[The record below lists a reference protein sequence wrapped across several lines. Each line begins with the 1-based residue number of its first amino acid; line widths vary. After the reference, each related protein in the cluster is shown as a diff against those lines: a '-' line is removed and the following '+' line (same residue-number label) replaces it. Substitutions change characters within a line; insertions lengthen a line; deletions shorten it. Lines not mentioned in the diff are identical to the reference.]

1 MGYAVEL
8 SFDISKSGSFTAK
21 QELIAIKAREY
32 NSSTQYS
39 MHEIEG
45 YGRKTTRNES
55 INVVMFEDNDFDS
68 MLDFIG
74 EIRKE
79 KISSIDC
86 IYTDEISCNLLYAS
100 PKYLRRLDKPSS
112 LEIRRSMK
120 KTEDE
125 SILAVREALRLNC

>member
-8 SFDISKSGSFTAK
+8 SFDISKSGSFTDK

-45 YGRKTTRNES
+45 YGRKTIRNET
-55 INVVMFEDNDFDS
+55 INVVIFEDSDFNN

-74 EIRKE
+74 EIKKE

-100 PKYLRRLDKPSS
+100 PKYLRRLDKPTS
-112 LEIRRSMK
+112 LKIRRTFK

-125 SILAVREALRLNC
+125 TILAVREALRLNC